1 MPTMPGWLLGGLA
14 TAVLVLH
21 AGFVVFVV
29 AGGAL
34 LRRRPR
40 LAFAHLPAAVWAAA
54 IEFSGGV
61 CPLTPLE
68 NALRHAAGQ
77 RGYDGD
83 FVGHYLLRTLYPEGL
98 TRETQVALG
107 LGVVVLNVLVYA
119 WAWRAWRKGR
129 AARRGR

>member
-34 LRRRPR
+34 LRRWPR
-40 LAFAHLPAAVWAAA
+40 LGFAHLPAAVWAAA

-68 NALRHAAGQ
+68 NTLRHAAGQ
-77 RGYDGD
+77 QGYDGD
-83 FVGHYLLRTLYPEGL
+83 FVAHYLLRTLYPEGL
-98 TRETQVALG
+98 TRETQVSLG
-107 LGVVVLNVLVYA
+107 FGVVVLNVFAYA
-119 WAWRAWRKGR
+119 WAWRAWRSRSGTRR
-129 AARRGR
+129 AR